1 MNTDIF
7 LIAGYPQILKK
18 KIYSIPKIIA
28 LNLHGGPLPSYRGGS
43 PLNWQIING
52 KEKIGVSL
60 VKINSK
66 IDGGKIID
74 TKFFRLKLFQDIKIA
89 HNKANKLFFIMV
101 KNFFDNLQKKKKIF
115 YKKKLG
121 PSKYWR
127 QRTDKDGE
135 LDFNNKNSNECL
147 NFIRAISFPY
157 PGAWINYKT
166 RNSKFLR
173 IFKAKPTNILSK
185 KNNIILKK
193 KYILIPT
200 KDKMVK
206 ITKFKFI

>member
-1 MNTDIF
+1 MNYLIFINGDRGIFVLKKLIKLKEYNPQGIIYFKKSLKKKFNIFSKKIDKIYLKDINSLKSEKALKYLNTDIF

-18 KIYSIPKIIA
+18 KIYTIPKIIA

-101 KNFFDNLQKKKKIF
+101 KNFFDNLQKKK
-115 YKKKLG
+115 
-121 PSKYWR
+121 
-127 QRTDKDGE
+127 
-135 LDFNNKNSNECL
+135 
-147 NFIRAISFPY
+147 
-157 PGAWINYKT
+157 
-166 RNSKFLR
+166 
-173 IFKAKPTNILSK
+173 NIL
-185 KNNIILKK
+185 
-193 KYILIPT
+193 
-200 KDKMVK
+200 
-206 ITKFKFI
+206 